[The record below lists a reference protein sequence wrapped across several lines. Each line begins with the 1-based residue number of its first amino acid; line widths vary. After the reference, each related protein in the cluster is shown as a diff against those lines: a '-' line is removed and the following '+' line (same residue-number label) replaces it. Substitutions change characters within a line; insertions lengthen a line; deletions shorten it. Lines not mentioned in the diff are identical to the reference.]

1 MDMNTTPR
9 RLADYVFPALAE
21 VEDARIRQSLEAAFR
36 AEDEALATIEAA
48 FTRVTG
54 DYQSAEKLK
63 YFFRSW
69 SMTNNSAMCVSGL
82 GNRMTMQLRD
92 GSELADREA
101 LLEAVASLHRI
112 SDEDLG
118 AGSATLH
125 WDLYYRMAT
134 TICEGDD
141 WQSHRYVTPEAE
153 SFKRWKD
160 RAALRDKDLMMGL
173 LSTLVHEVYTHG
185 EVEFVEPMFQQW
197 LATTSDFEPTERKRT
212 LVWITCHC
220 NGTETRHFG
229 HAQQATL
236 HYLRAH
242 GLEMS
247 DYDME
252 GVFRDYLQRKAAV
265 MASLIEKLDFSPVGR
280 MRFQPLASAPAAA
293 VTA

>member
-1 MDMNTTPR
+1 MDMKTTET
-9 RLADYVFPALAE
+9 RLADHVFPALEE
-21 VEDARIRQSLEAAFR
+21 VQDSRIRQSLQAAFR
-36 AEDEALATIEAA
+36 AEDASLATIEAA
-48 FTRVTG
+48 FDQLTG
-54 DYQSAEKLK
+54 DFQSAEKLK
-63 YFFRSW
+63 YFFRGW

-82 GNRMTMQLRD
+82 GNRMTMQTRD
-92 GSELADREA
+92 GSELADPQA
-101 LLEAVASLHRI
+101 LLQAVASLHRI

-141 WQSHRYVTPEAE
+141 WQSHRYLTPEAE
-153 SFKRWKD
+153 AFKRWKD
-160 RAALRDKDLMMGL
+160 RAALREKDLMQGL
-173 LSTLVHEVYTHG
+173 LTTLIHEVYTHG
-185 EVEFVEPMFQQW
+185 EVEYVEPLFQQW

-229 HAQQATL
+229 HAQEATL

-242 GLEMS
+242 GLDLA
-247 DYDME
+247 DYDLE

-265 MASLIEKLDFSPVGR
+265 MASLSEKLNFSSLGR
-280 MRFQPLASAPAAA
+280 MRYRGAVMPAAT
-293 VTA
+293 V